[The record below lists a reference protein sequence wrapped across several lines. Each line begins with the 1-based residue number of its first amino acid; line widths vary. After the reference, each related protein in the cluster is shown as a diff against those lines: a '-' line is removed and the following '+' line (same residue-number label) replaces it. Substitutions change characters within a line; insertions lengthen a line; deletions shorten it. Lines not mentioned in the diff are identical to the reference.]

1 MDDDNIIKEYYE
13 KLHTYNGLLKDLNVK
28 IDDLE
33 IEIEE
38 LRKLINELY
47 LQIKNDYQIRHI
59 TIKQCSS

>member
-1 MDDDNIIKEYYE
+1 MIFNYNNILYMDDNYTWRK
-13 KLHTYNGLLKDLNVK
+13 YNGLLKDLNVK

-47 LQIKNDYQIRHI
+47 LQIKNDLQY
-59 TIKQCSS
+59 IKDQY

>member
-1 MDDDNIIKEYYE
+1 MDDDNIITEYYE
-13 KLHTYNGLLKDLNVK
+13 KVHQYNGLLKDLNLK

-47 LQIKNDYQIRHI
+47 LQIKNDLQY
-59 TIKQCSS
+59 IKDQY